1 MKSKKSFKKRE
12 TNYRNADN
20 EIRIKERRKDTNK
33 KFNKRNIYALIEEED
48 DTEIN
53 LYAYLDEE

>member
-12 TNYRNADN
+12 TNYRNADH

>member
-1 MKSKKSFKKRE
+1 MKSKKAFKKKN
-12 TNYRNADN
+12 NYRNSED

>member
-12 TNYRNADN
+12 TNFRNAND
-20 EIRIKERRKDTNK
+20 EVRIKERRKDNNR
-33 KFNKRNIYALIEEED
+33 KFNKRSIYSLIEEED
-48 DTEIN
+48 DTEID

>member
-33 KFNKRNIYALIEEED
+33 KFNKRNIYALIEEDD
-48 DTEIN
+48 DTEID

>member
-20 EIRIKERRKDTNK
+20 EIRIKERRQDTNK
-33 KFNKRNIYALIEEED
+33 KFYKRNIYALIEEED

>member
-12 TNYRNADN
+12 TNYRNAND
-20 EIRIKERRKDTNK
+20 EVRIKERRKDTNK

>member
-48 DTEIN
+48 DTEID